1 MLLVS
6 RGGTHFQVP
15 PSGGAAR
22 GEDRVVANQILKKLF
37 QNVGIAFCEKLFCRM
52 LLVSRDRT
60 HVHVPPSGGAA
71 GGEDRVVAN
80 QLQLCG
86 K

>member
-22 GEDRVVANQILKKLF
+22 GEDRVVANQIKILF

-71 GGEDRVVAN
+71 GGEDRVVAS